1 MNPLSSHR
9 PFKGIDISKDDKD
22 TMLNKPQESKDKT
35 TVYREALPERD
46 WNTQFILKRDHML
59 NM

>member
-1 MNPLSSHR
+1 MLNFITFTMNPLSSHGSI
-9 PFKGIDISKDDKD
+9 KGIDISKDDKD

-46 WNTQFILKRDHML
+46 
-59 NM
+59 